1 MRKVYEGKTKIVYE
15 LESGKYLLHFKDDVT
30 GDDGHI
36 DPGGNFVVGKL
47 EGKGQASLRMS
58 RYFFELLKQQ
68 DIPTHYIE
76 ADLDK
81 NMMAVRKAE
90 MFGQGLEV
98 ICRYRVYGSFLRRY
112 GKYAQE
118 YQPLDALVEITVK
131 DDERGDPLINDEA
144 LVQLGLMNP
153 EELEHIKNLTRRI
166 ASIIRDDLMQRGLE
180 LIDIKFEFGR
190 IEGEIALID
199 DISGDNMRVFKDG
212 VQVEPREL
220 ANMVGN
226 EQTS

>member
-1 MRKVYEGKTKIVYE
+1 MKKVYEGKTKAVYE

-30 GDDGHI
+30 GEDGNM

-58 RYFFELLKQQ
+58 CHFFELLKQH

-98 ICRYRVYGSFLRRY
+98 ICRYRAYGSFMRRY

-118 YQPLDALVEITVK
+118 SQPLDALVEITLK

-153 EELEHIKNLTRRI
+153 DELEYIKNLTRRI
-166 ASIIRDDLMQRGLE
+166 AGIIRDDLMRHGLE
-180 LIDIKFEFGR
+180 LVDIKFEFGR
-190 IEGEIALID
+190 IEGEIVLID

-212 VQVEPREL
+212 VQIEPREL
-220 ANMVGN
+220 AKMVGN
-226 EQTS
+226 E